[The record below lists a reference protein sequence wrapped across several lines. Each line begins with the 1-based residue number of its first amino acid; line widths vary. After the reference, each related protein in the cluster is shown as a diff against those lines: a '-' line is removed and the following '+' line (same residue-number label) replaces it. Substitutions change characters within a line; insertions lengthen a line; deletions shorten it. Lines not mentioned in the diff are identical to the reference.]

1 MKRILPEYYF
11 IWIAALVGMLLV
23 FLTPPMTVP
32 DEVDHFIN
40 AYAVSKGHFFAD
52 VKDGQIGVE
61 MPKVYAD
68 FINKYASVVHDP
80 NYRYSFSDY
89 QIDSWQQQDL
99 TEVIFIPTPNRIL
112 NPIGYLISGLGMAI
126 GNILCL
132 NFNLPYNLFLFGRM
146 FNLFFYIL
154 VIFWAIKITPRFKR
168 TMLVIALMPMS
179 IFLAASFSYD
189 AIIIP
194 ICLLLFA
201 YVLKLSTFPENIKV
215 TNQDIMIIVIITF
228 FLAGVKQAYLPL
240 LLTLFAVPIDRFGS
254 KKRYFNC
261 ILLVISIALISLS
274 IPQLINQS
282 IIQNIPQTAKEYEN
296 LQKDYLISHK
306 EQIPIIIQNTI
317 KEYDY
322 FYLAG
327 YFGILGW
334 LDTYLPFP
342 FLILFCLIFFFI
354 ILIDSAETGHIS
366 FQLRVLSLTSVFL
379 SIIGMF
385 IKMYISWTSL
395 PWIMGVGA
403 NRIAGIQGRY
413 FIPLT
418 LFGCLLLSNAWVK
431 KIRLFPF
438 LDKFSV
444 FASQYLIL
452 FFPLLTVVTIFLRFY
467 II

>member
-68 FINKYASVVHDP
+68 FINKYASVVHDA

-99 TEVIFIPTPNRIL
+99 TEVVFIPTPNRIL
-112 NPIGYLISGLGMAI
+112 NPIGYIISGLGMAI

-146 FNLFFYIL
+146 FNLVFYIFI
-154 VIFWAIKITPRFKR
+154 IFWAIKIAPRFKR
-168 TMLVIALMPMS
+168 TMTITALMPMS

-189 AIIIP
+189 AVIIP
-194 ICLLLFA
+194 VCFLLFA
-201 YVLKLSTFPENIKV
+201 YVLKLSAFPENIGV
-215 TNQDIMIIVIITF
+215 TNQDIVVLSIITF

-240 LLTLFAVPIDRFGS
+240 LLTLFAVPIDRFRS

-261 ILLVISIALISLS
+261 ILLVIFIALISLF

-282 IIQNIPQTAKEYEN
+282 ITQNIPQTAKEYES

-306 EQIPIIIQNTI
+306 EQIPIIIRNTI

-327 YFGILGW
+327 YVGILGW

-342 FLILFCLIFFFI
+342 FFILFCLIFSLT

-366 FQLRVLSLTSVFL
+366 LQMRVLSLTSVLL

-385 IKMYISWTSL
+385 TKMYISWTSL

-431 KIRLFPF
+431 NRKVFTFLEKLTDSSSTFTILLFP
-438 LDKFSV
+438 
-444 FASQYLIL
+444 IL
-452 FFPLLTVVTIFLRFY
+452 TLVMIFLRFY

>member
-40 AYAVSKGHFFAD
+40 AYAFSKGHFYAD
-52 VKDGQIGVE
+52 VKDGQIGIE
-61 MPKVYAD
+61 MSKVFAD
-68 FINKYASVVHDP
+68 FINKYGSVAQDSNH
-80 NYRYSFSDY
+80 RYSFSDY
-89 QIDSWQQQDL
+89 QSESWQQQDM
-99 TEVIFIPTPNRIL
+99 TEVVFYPANRMV
-112 NPIGYLISGLGMAI
+112 NPIGYLISGLGISI

-154 VIFWAIKITPRFKR
+154 VIFWAIKITPRFKQ
-168 TMLVIALMPMS
+168 TMMVTALMPMS
-179 IFLAASFSYD
+179 IFLAASLSYD
-189 AIIIP
+189 AVIIP
-194 ICLLLFA
+194 ICFLLFA
-201 YVLKLSTFPENIKV
+201 YVLKLSAFSENTRI
-215 TNQDIMIIVIITF
+215 TNHDIAIISIITF
-228 FLAGVKQAYLPL
+228 FLGGVKQAYLPL
-240 LLTLFAVPIDRFGS
+240 LLTLFAIPIHRFGS

-261 ILLVISIALISLS
+261 ILLVISIVLISLF

-282 IIQNIPQTAKEYEN
+282 IIKNIPQTAKEYEN

-322 FYLAG
+322 FYLAS

-342 FLILFCLIFFFI
+342 FLILFCLIFFFT
-354 ILIDSAETGHIS
+354 ILIDSAETGHI
-366 FQLRVLSLTSVFL
+366 FLRLRVLSLTTLLL

-385 IKMYISWTSL
+385 TKMYISWTSL

-431 KIRLFPF
+431 KIRFFPSLENF
-438 LDKFSV
+438 TD
-444 FASQYLIL
+444 FASEYLIL